1 MERALVKG
9 STVKVPPGLA
19 FLFSDPPLVGDE
31 KGKDYENL
39 FSAIVDVMKPRGAVV
54 WLLAR
59 DFTDLSWEIRRERNL
74 KLELIRLTDI
84 EVVSK
89 LLSPITPALLPSNMS
104 VVAGKT
110 DKLAKQWAGDAEAR
124 QRVISKLAEKGYDA
138 SDILTLALNRAAP
151 QVETID
157 RRIGN
162 YELRRWAVM
171 KAIEQYS
178 EASARRLAA
187 STDVTEGEFTVA
199 EE

>member
-1 MERALVKG
+1 MERDLVKE
-9 STVKVPPGLA
+9 STVKVPPSLA
-19 FLFSDPPLVGDE
+19 SLFNDPPLVGDE
-31 KGKDYENL
+31 KREDYENL
-39 FSAIVDVMKPRGAVV
+39 LSAIVAAIKPNDAVV

-59 DFTDLSWEIRRERNL
+59 DFADLSWDIRRERNV
-74 KLELIRLTDI
+74 KRELIRLTEI

-89 LLSPITPALLPSNMS
+89 LLSPIMPALLPLNMA

-110 DKLAKQWAGDAEAR
+110 NTLAKQWAGDAEAR

-151 QVETID
+151 QIELFD

-162 YELRRWAVM
+162 YELRRMAAM

-187 STDVTEGEFTVA
+187 STDVIDGEFTEA